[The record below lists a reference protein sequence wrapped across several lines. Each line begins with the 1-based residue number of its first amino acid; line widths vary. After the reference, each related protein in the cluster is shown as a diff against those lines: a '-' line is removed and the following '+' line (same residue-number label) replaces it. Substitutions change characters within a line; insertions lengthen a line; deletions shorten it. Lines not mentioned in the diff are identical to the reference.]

1 MAYTIARDVCESIDD
16 CVAVCPTECI
26 VPVPRATN
34 RKGTRY
40 VEIQPASCIDCGAC
54 LSVCPIED
62 AVVDAWRPE
71 LQGQAPGLPC
81 LRCDTRMDPTRR
93 FCPACGAPVAAR
105 CAFEDLALLDEADLT
120 RLIVG
125 LARSPWGAEVAVV
138 GTRGHPALAARIRA
152 AWPDAVAP
160 PPAGPPALAGPSAG
174 DTDAARRAIAIQL
187 RLLVARGQMR
197 YTGQG

>member
-26 VPVPRATN
+26 VPVPHATN

-62 AVVDAWRPE
+62 AIVDAWRPE

-81 LRCDTRMDPTRR
+81 LRCATRMDPARR

-105 CAFEDLALLDEADLT
+105 CAFEDLALLDAGDLT

-125 LARSPWGAEVAVV
+125 LAGSPWGTMVAVV
-138 GTRGHPALAARIRA
+138 GTQGNPALAARVRA
-152 AWPDAVAP
+152 AWPDQPEPPAPEDPALVAP
-160 PPAGPPALAGPSAG
+160 STR
-174 DTDAARRAIAIQL
+174 DVDAARRAVASQL

-197 YTGQG
+197 YTGHG